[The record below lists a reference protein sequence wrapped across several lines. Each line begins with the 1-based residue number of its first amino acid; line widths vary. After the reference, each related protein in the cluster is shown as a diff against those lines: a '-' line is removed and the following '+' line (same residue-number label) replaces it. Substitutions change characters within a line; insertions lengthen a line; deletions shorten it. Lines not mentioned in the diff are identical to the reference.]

1 MNTIRILAL
10 GGALMVLFFISAS
23 FILNRPKEKP
33 KVEMITDSGFAVIE
47 LFTSEGCS
55 SCPPADHLIEQL
67 QQQNPNKQLY
77 ILSFHVDYWDHQ
89 GWKDRFSDKKYTQR
103 QQQYV
108 NWLHAETLY
117 TPQLVVNGVSEH
129 IGSDKAAVLGAIS
142 GQLKQEFTRSLKLD
156 AQING
161 NKLSVT
167 HDQNENGNVNGNSEL
182 VLALVQKNAESRV
195 TAGENEG
202 KQLFHVQVVRAFRQV
217 PLSVRTGIEF
227 QLPADFTKAGWEL
240 IGYVQD
246 RKTGKISD
254 AARVDW

>member
-1 MNTIRILAL
+1 MNTIKMLAS
-10 GGALMVLFFISAS
+10 GGALLVLSLISAS
-23 FILNRPKEKP
+23 FILNRPKETSR
-33 KVEMITDSGFAVIE
+33 VDMNTDSGFAVIE

-55 SCPPADHLIEQL
+55 SCPPADQLIEAL
-67 QQQNPNKQLY
+67 QQQHQGKQLY

-89 GWKDRFSDKKYTQR
+89 GWKDRFSDKQYTQR

-108 NWLHAETLY
+108 NWLNAETLY
-117 TPQLVVNGVSEH
+117 TPQLVVNGESEH

-142 GQLKQEFTRSLKLD
+142 GQLQRDFTRTLKLETGFD
-156 AQING
+156 G
-161 NKLSVT
+161 NKLTVS
-167 HDQNENGNVNGNSEL
+167 HNQQGNGNTEL
-182 VLALVQKNAESRV
+182 VLALVQKKAGSRV

-202 KQLFHVQVVRAFRQV
+202 KQLFHVQVVRKLQQV
-217 PLSVRTGIEF
+217 PLNRRSAAVF
-227 QLPADFTKAGWEL
+227 QLPADFTRAGWEL

>member
-1 MNTIRILAL
+1 
-10 GGALMVLFFISAS
+10 MVLFIISAS
-23 FILNRPKEKP
+23 FILNRPKEKQKP
-33 KVEMITDSGFAVIE
+33 ETITDSGFAVIE

-67 QQQNPNKQLY
+67 QEQHPGKQLY

-89 GWKDRFSDKKYTQR
+89 GWKDRFSDRKYTQR

-129 IGSDKAAVLGAIS
+129 IGSDKAAVLGAIA
-142 GQLKQEFTRSLKLD
+142 GQLKMDFSRTLKLD
-156 AQING
+156 TKFEG
-161 NKLSVT
+161 NKLTVT
-167 HDQNENGNVNGNSEL
+167 HNQAGNGNSEL
-182 VLALVQKNAESRV
+182 VLALVQKKAESRV

-202 KQLFHVQVVRAFRQV
+202 KQLFHVQVVRAFKQV
-217 PLSVRTGIEF
+217 SLNEKDGTAF
-227 QLPADFTKAGWEL
+227 QLPGDFSREGWEL

-246 RKTGKISD
+246 RRVGKVSD